1 MKITELKIKN
11 FKALKEVEMKEI
23 QEVCIVIGG
32 NGTGKKSLFQVFQL
46 LQEMVEGGISK
57 GIARVSEGRGYK
69 SLYSRGSRGPMEF
82 SMVLQQKEQGSKISY
97 EVKLEETGD
106 EVRVIEE
113 KLSVQKLPVFTLKE
127 GKGVIREEHVEVPK
141 DMLGLKYL
149 SERSKVLGE
158 VREFFERVHVS
169 DIDVKAIRRGAKER
183 IGVTD
188 RLLSDGSNLVEL
200 LEYYCEKERE
210 ILDDFMHVI
219 NWFIPEITDIKVD
232 EGNLV
237 FCDRTHEDGFLVE
250 DISDGTLAVFAN
262 FIYFFTE
269 KNPTLMCVQKG
280 ERHLYPNAQMLL
292 VDYFRS
298 ASRSRE
304 KQMFFS
310 THSPSL
316 ATGVNV
322 VELYWLEKANGYSII
337 RSYQDEK
344 ELREPYRYRKI
355 KEVWESGDLGKVDR
369 W

>member
-210 ILDDFMHVI
+210 ILDDFM
-219 NWFIPEITDIKVD
+219 FRLPMFASGITDIKVD
-232 EGNLV
+232 GGNLV

-250 DISDGTLAVFAN
+250 DISDGILVVLAN
-262 FIYFFTE
+262 FILIHG
-269 KNPTLMCVQKG
+269 KNLPSLLCLIKP
-280 ERHLYPNAQMLL
+280 ERHMYANSQLFLANHH
-292 VDYFRS
+292 RS
-298 ASRSRE
+298 ICDIRGVQS
-304 KQMFFS
+304 FFS

-316 ATGVNV
+316 ATGVGV
-322 VELYWLEKANGYSII
+322 DELYWLEKANGYSII
-337 RSYQDEK
+337 RSADDKDME
-344 ELREPYRYRKI
+344 EVVAYRKL
-355 KEVWESGDLGKVDR
+355 KEVWVSGDLGKVDPR
-369 W
+369 